1 MYVHLCMNI
10 YKYICIFINII
21 IYDHKIHYIGTHP
34 NICASLHLPVQS
46 GSNSVLT
53 RMRRGY
59 TREVYLELVASAR
72 QMIPNLTISTD
83 IITGEY

>member
-1 MYVHLCMNI
+1 MYDNVLLNLCM
-10 YKYICIFINII
+10 K
-21 IYDHKIHYIGTHP
+21 IGTHP

-72 QMIPNLTISTD
+72 RMIPNLTISTD